1 VLQNKRRARQAQA
14 FNETGEFMTIMITGG
29 AGYIGSHICVSLL
42 SRGHSVIIVDNFA
55 NSHRQVV
62 ERIAKIAG
70 KKPILATGD
79 IRDRA
84 FLDNL
89 FAAHKCRAVIH
100 LAGLKAVGESAL
112 RPLDYYDCNVYG
124 SLCLLQ
130 AMQAAGVKK
139 FIFSSTATVY
149 GVPRYLPYDEKHPLA
164 PENVYGRSKLMVETI
179 MADLYAADPAW
190 SFGILRYF
198 NPVGAHESGLIGE
211 DPRGHPD
218 NLMPIIA
225 QVAGG
230 RREKLTIWGND
241 YPTADGTGRRDYI
254 HVVDL
259 ADGHVAALEHLE
271 KTGLNVYN
279 LGCGKPYSVLEV
291 IHAFEHISNRPIV
304 YDIGPRRPGDI
315 AEFYAD
321 AAAAKQELGWEARR
335 DLRSMCA
342 DMWNFQV
349 KNPQGY
355 QS

>member
-1 VLQNKRRARQAQA
+1 
-14 FNETGEFMTIMITGG
+14 MTILVTGG

-42 SRGHSVIIVDNFA
+42 LQGHSVVIIDNFS
-55 NSHRQVV
+55 NSYAEVI
-62 ERIAKIAG
+62 ERIAAITG
-70 KKPILATGD
+70 KKPVLAKGD
-79 IRDRA
+79 IRDRT
-84 FLDNL
+84 FLKSVL
-89 FAAHKCRAVIH
+89 ETYKCSAVIH
-100 LAGLKAVGESAL
+100 LAGLKAVGESAH

-130 AMQAAGVKK
+130 AMQAANVKK

-149 GVPRYLPYDEKHPLA
+149 GVPQYLPYDEKHPLA

-179 MADLYAADPAW
+179 MADLYAADPGW
-190 SFGILRYF
+190 SFSILRYF

-211 DPRGHPD
+211 DPRGHPN

-254 HVVDL
+254 HVADL
-259 ADGHVAALEHLE
+259 AEGHVAALAHLE
-271 KTGLNVYN
+271 KAGLNIYN
-279 LGCGKPYSVLEV
+279 LGCGRPYSVFDV
-291 IHAFEHISNRPIV
+291 IHTFEHISNRPIN
-304 YDIGPRRPGDI
+304 YDIGPRRAGDI
-315 AEFYAD
+315 AEFYAN
-321 AAAAKQELGWEARR
+321 AAAAKDKLGWEAKR

-355 QS
+355 QG